1 MSHVDICPEEKTHS
15 FYYPKAPRAHA
26 STMTPSLHLQK
37 ARVRH
42 ILRGPTLRPKLTIS
56 APNDVYEQEADRA
69 GYGDGLD

>member
-1 MSHVDICPEEKTHS
+1 MLTFALKKKYTLSIA
-15 FYYPKAPRAHA
+15 PKGHAPIA
-26 STMTPSLHLQK
+26 SMMTPSLHLQK

-56 APNDVYEQEADRA
+56 APNEIYEQEADRA